1 MFWWNLFLFGILLWI
16 LTIWAFDDY
25 WDCDIL
31 VAVVAI
37 VYSIGYV
44 IAGALFLSVNDVSS
58 FIEHPSSCNTCLSL
72 GEGRFCEDFNTNLD
86 MVRAFSSSQAMINS
100 FSPEMQA
107 YLGVEEHFSIMAVVV
122 NIIIVAAIVF
132 AFCKWQD
139 IKFTYPFADDY
150 KSFNQTT
157 YRETAIPYKFKVFKS
172 IYNSLIISK
181 DNPFKIV
188 EETHLRYTDDKT
200 GAQYRIH
207 FSYIDYLKYRN
218 FLSGIEAA
226 VKMREDT
233 KSIENVLAF
242 NKAVKEKLKEEGQR
256 PFKDLMK

>member
-1 MFWWNLFLFGILLWI
+1 MFWWNLFLFGVLLWI
-16 LTIWAFDDY
+16 LTIWA
-25 WDCDIL
+25 CDEVCDLDFFMVIIT
-31 VAVVAI
+31 VI
-37 VYSIGYV
+37 YSLGYCV
-44 IAGALFLSVNDVSS
+44 AGALFLVTNDANY
-58 FIEHPSSCNTCLSL
+58 FNEHPSSCNTCLSL
-72 GEGRFCEDFNTNLD
+72 GEGQFCDSFRDDLSLIQ
-86 MVRAFSSSQAMINS
+86 VFSSNQTMINS
-100 FSPEMQA
+100 LSPEMQA
-107 YLGVEEHFSIMAVVV
+107 YLGVEEHFSIMAIVV
-122 NIIIVAAIVF
+122 NIIIIAAIVF

-242 NKAVKEKLKEEGQR
+242 NKAVKEKLKEEGRR